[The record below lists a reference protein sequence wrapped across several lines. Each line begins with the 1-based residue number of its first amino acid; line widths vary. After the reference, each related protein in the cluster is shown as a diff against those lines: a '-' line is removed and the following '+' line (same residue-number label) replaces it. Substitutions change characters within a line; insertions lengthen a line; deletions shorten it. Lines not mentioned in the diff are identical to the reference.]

1 MQLLTCTSMFSVDE
15 CVEAVAVHP
24 LQGVGTVWKLVAG
37 SEHGVR
43 RQRGFLFDSGQQS
56 LRF

>member
-1 MQLLTCTSMFSVDE
+1 MQLLTCTSRFAVNE

-24 LQGVGTVWKLVAG
+24 LQGVGTVWKLVTG

-43 RQRGFLFDSGQQS
+43 RQREFQFGGGQQT

>member
-1 MQLLTCTSMFSVDE
+1 MQLLTCTSRFAVNE

-37 SEHGVR
+37 SADGVR
-43 RQRGFLFDSGQQS
+43 RQREFLFGGGQQS
-56 LRF
+56 LWF